1 MIISNPPY
9 IPADYEFEPEVLH
22 EPKLALIAEEN
33 GLEFYRKIIEQAPKF
48 LNPEG
53 FLMFE
58 LGIGEAELVKA
69 FMEKDFED
77 IKIEKD
83 LAGIERIIYGKKL

>member
-1 MIISNPPY
+1 
-9 IPADYEFEPEVLH
+9 
-22 EPKLALIAEEN
+22 
-33 GLEFYRKIIEQAPKF
+33 
-48 LNPEG
+48 
-53 FLMFE
+53 MFE

-83 LAGIERIIYGKKL
+83 LKVLNIDLERNEQYGKKKCMEDI